1 MFNNNTLGKSTK
13 GVIFF
18 DNGSKMTMDNIISA
32 SVEVDNSFYKTDAT
46 VNLLLGKDIHGELFT
61 LTVPDEKEE
70 TEMKTNYFIISCRFM
85 SRDGTYKMSTKL
97 YDYVISAK
105 LKKYCPFM
113 IGIGTEFKVLG
124 STGKELYDGNRLRIE
139 SMMGMES
146 KEDANLFAQKELKEI
161 EYIKVL
167 GEYRPVEHP
176 WFPSFS
182 IRQNKYYYDDK
193 PAEEYWNSCYFYH
206 SRDNDSNEEEN
217 SIEKTKES
225 AATGEWLN
233 LLTKKADME
242 PFIYNW
248 DTINDNKIIT
258 KMEEKD
264 MSKNIFGKMF
274 KNLKFGRLDTD
285 EIKYSFNGI
294 AFKTSDGDYV
304 TYNDDFT
311 FTNVADMIIDMPIFA
326 MPVSREQISVG
337 DVIRH
342 NDTWVIVNKVS
353 NTEIKVAKPWTKEIV
368 TVIPETSVF
377 GFSFYTKV
385 MNPFEG
391 FGKDANAE
399 NPFGN
404 ILPFLMMQ
412 NGEGGDSINTLM
424 MAMML
429 GGGKMD
435 MSNPMMM
442 YMMMSQNKEID
453 PMMMM
458 LMMGNNPFAPSKET
472 ITEKQIDEMID
483 SGFIKDLYEK
493 ISHSLL
499 ADANTNEN
507 ETEGE

>member
-1 MFNNNTLGKSTK
+1 MFNTLGKPTK
-13 GVIFF
+13 GIIYF

-32 SVEVDNSFYKTDAT
+32 GVEIDNSFYKTDAT

-70 TEMKTNYFIISCRFM
+70 TEMKTNYFIISCRFQ

-97 YDYVISAK
+97 YDYIISSD
-105 LKKYCPFM
+105 LKKGCPFM

-124 STGKELYDGNRLRIE
+124 SSGEEFYSGNNLRIE
-139 SMMGMES
+139 SIMGMES

-161 EYIKVL
+161 KFMKVI

-176 WFPSFS
+176 WYPNFS
-182 IRQNKYYYDDK
+182 IHQNKYYYDDK
-193 PAEEYWNSCYFYH
+193 PAEEYWNSCYFYPP
-206 SRDNDSNEEEN
+206 RNNEEDTIAERTA
-217 SIEKTKES
+217 EKTKD
-225 AATGEWLN
+225 AAVRELVN
-233 LLTKKADME
+233 SFIANSKE
-242 PFIYNW
+242 PLYYVEN
-248 DTINDNKIIT
+248 TSSEKTIT

-264 MSKNIFGKMF
+264 MSKNMFGNMF
-274 KNLKFGRLDTD
+274 KNMKFGRLNTD

-294 AFKTSDGDYV
+294 AFKTSSGDYV
-304 TYNDDFT
+304 TYNNDFT

-326 MPVSREQISVG
+326 MPVSREQLSVG

-342 NDTWVIVNKVS
+342 NDTWVIVNEVYE
-353 NTEIKVAKPWTKEIV
+353 TEIKVAKPWTKEIV
-368 TVIPETSVF
+368 TVIPETSIF

-385 MNPFEG
+385 INPFES
-391 FGKDANAE
+391 FSKNANAE
-399 NPFGN
+399 SPFGN

-412 NGEGGDSINTLM
+412 SSESGDSTNALM
-424 MAMML
+424 MAMMF
-429 GGGKMD
+429 GGGKID

-483 SGFIKDLYEK
+483 SGLIKNLYEK
-493 ISHSLL
+493 ISDSLN
-499 ADANTNEN
+499 DIREDK
-507 ETEGE
+507 GE

>member
-1 MFNNNTLGKSTK
+1 MFNTLGKPIK

-46 VNLLLGKDIHGELFT
+46 VNLLLGQDTQRKLFT

-70 TEMKTNYFIISCRFM
+70 TEMKTNYFIISCRFQ

-97 YDYVISAK
+97 YDYIISSD
-105 LKKYCPFM
+105 LKKGCPFM

-124 STGKELYDGNRLRIE
+124 SSGEEFYNGNNLRIE
-139 SMMGMES
+139 SIWGMES

-161 EYIKVL
+161 KFMKVI

-182 IRQNKYYYDDK
+182 IHQNKYYYDDK
-193 PAEEYWNSCYFYH
+193 PAEEYWNSCYFYPP
-206 SRDNDSNEEEN
+206 RNKGEDSLTEKP
-217 SIEKTKES
+217 IEKTKEL
-225 AATGEWLN
+225 ATTGEWLN
-233 LLTKKADME
+233 LLGSDSKE
-242 PFIYNW
+242 PLYYVEN
-248 DTINDNKIIT
+248 TSSEKTIT
-258 KMEEKD
+258 KTEEKD
-264 MSKNIFGKMF
+264 MSKNMFGNMF
-274 KNLKFGRLDTD
+274 KNMKFGRLNTD

-304 TYNDDFT
+304 TYNNDFT

-342 NDTWVIVNKVS
+342 NDTWVIVNEVYE
-353 NTEIKVAKPWTKEIV
+353 TEIKVAKPWTKEIV
-368 TVIPETSVF
+368 TVIPETSIF

-391 FGKDANAE
+391 FGKEANTE

-412 NGEGGDSINTLM
+412 SSDGGDSTNALM
-424 MAMML
+424 MAMMF
-429 GGGKMD
+429 GGGKID

-483 SGFIKDLYEK
+483 SGLIKNLYEK
-493 ISHSLL
+493 ISDSLN
-499 ADANTNEN
+499 DIRSINEDK
-507 ETEGE
+507 GE

>member
-1 MFNNNTLGKSTK
+1 MLNTLGKPTK
-13 GVIFF
+13 GIIFF

-46 VNLLLGKDIHGELFT
+46 VNLLLGQDIHGELFT

-70 TEMKTNYFIISCRFM
+70 TEMKTNYFIISCRFQ

-97 YDYVISAK
+97 YDYIISSD
-105 LKKYCPFM
+105 LKKGCPFM

-124 STGKELYDGNRLRIE
+124 SSGEEFYNGNNLRIE
-139 SMMGMES
+139 SIWGMES

-161 EYIKVL
+161 KFMKVI

-182 IRQNKYYYDDK
+182 IHQNKYYYDDK
-193 PAEEYWNSCYFYH
+193 PAEEYWNSCYFYPP
-206 SRDNDSNEEEN
+206 RNNEEDTIAERTA
-217 SIEKTKES
+217 EKTKD
-225 AATGEWLN
+225 AAARELVN
-233 LLTKKADME
+233 SFIANSKE
-242 PFIYNW
+242 PLYYVEN
-248 DTINDNKIIT
+248 TSSEKTIT

-264 MSKNIFGKMF
+264 MSKNMFGNMF
-274 KNLKFGRLDTD
+274 KNMKFGRLNTD

-294 AFKTSDGDYV
+294 AFKTSSGDYV
-304 TYNDDFT
+304 TYNNDFT

-326 MPVSREQISVG
+326 MPVSREQISIG

-342 NDTWVIVNKVS
+342 NDTWVIVNEVS
-353 NTEIKVAKPWTKEIV
+353 KTEIKVAKPWTKEIV
-368 TVIPETSVF
+368 TVIPETSIF

-385 MNPFEG
+385 MNPFES
-391 FGKDANAE
+391 FSKEANTE

-412 NGEGGDSINTLM
+412 SSEGGDSTNAMM
-424 MAMML
+424 MAMMF
-429 GGGKMD
+429 GGGKID

-483 SGFIKDLYEK
+483 SGLIKNLYEK
-493 ISHSLL
+493 ISDSLN
-499 ADANTNEN
+499 DIREDK
-507 ETEGE
+507 GE